1 MPAMPQRPSLVVQ
14 TSTVL
19 RGHLQAGMWQSRL
32 PAERALCEQLQV
44 SRQTLRAALAALQR
58 EGLIKLVGRM
68 RHNMTGGQARSIKS
82 AGRRQVTLLMP
93 EPPEVLSPTTLLALS
108 NLREKLGAA
117 GYEVDLR
124 VEPLCFGSR
133 PNRAL
138 EKLAQTRPATVW
150 VVWGSREP
158 MQRWLV
164 QRQLPALIIGS
175 CGPGISLPSVDKDY
189 RATCRHAGDLLWR
202 KGHHRLALVL
212 PRDAY
217 DGDRDSERGFME
229 ALDQHP
235 EAVAHPG
242 ATFCGE
248 MHEDSW
254 FFPVHHV
261 VDKGGW
267 TNDLRRD
274 RRQIRRQAGRCRI
287 DDDIELLAH
296 AIECVGGD
304 RPLRSELRRQF
315 LCLGQR
321 AVGDDKLLRT
331 LLQQGQDH
339 AARSASSAQQQHLAS
354 LDHGTVIA
362 HDVGDETDAVGVVAE
377 DHIAVEFER
386 IDRAGGLCT
395 FGQCGGKRISL
406 QLERHGDVGALA
418 ALGNEIAHGLRKT
431 VDRRKHAII
440 SQMLRSL
447 LRETGVNFR

>member
-235 EAVAHPG
+235 EAELQVLRHDGSVAHLG
-242 ATFCGE
+242 ALLDQVLRQKAPPTGYLVVRAAHALTVA
-248 MHEDSW
+248 MHL
-254 FFPVHHV
+254 
-261 VDKGGW
+261 
-267 TNDLRRD
+267 LRRRLRLPQD
-274 RRQIRRQAGRCRI
+274 AAVLSR
-287 DDDIELLAH
+287 DDEIYLQHTSPALSRYAVNPGQFASKILKAVREMAETGTLA
-296 AIECVGGD
+296 
-304 RPLRSELRRQF
+304 P
-315 LCLGQR
+315 R
-321 AVGDDKLLRT
+321 AVRFIPALIAGE
-331 LLQQGQDH
+331 
-339 AARSASSAQQQHLAS
+339 
-354 LDHGTVIA
+354 TV
-362 HDVGDETDAVGVVAE
+362 
-377 DHIAVEFER
+377 
-386 IDRAGGLCT
+386 
-395 FGQCGGKRISL
+395 
-406 QLERHGDVGALA
+406 
-418 ALGNEIAHGLRKT
+418 
-431 VDRRKHAII
+431 
-440 SQMLRSL
+440 
-447 LRETGVNFR
+447 